1 MRERGRRASRREVG
15 KVGRGREE
23 WERKRSGE
31 REGEEWEEG
40 GRGGVRKVGEW
51 GEGGKSG
58 GEGGNLALLCKWVG
72 MGKRR
77 AGTGGG
83 NGVIRENREVE

>member
-1 MRERGRRASRREVG
+1 M
-15 KVGRGREE
+15 
-23 WERKRSGE
+23 GE
-31 REGEEWEEG
+31 REGGEWEEG
-40 GRGGVRKVGEW
+40 GRGGMRAVGEW

-58 GEGGNLALLCKWVG
+58 GEGGKSGGEGGNLVLLCKWVG

-83 NGVIRENREVE
+83 NGVIRENGSERWKG